1 MILEIE
7 PMDLGQD
14 VRAISLEL
22 VDGPDREPVR
32 GADAAEV
39 WSAILPALAGKD
51 PWALDFLSKAERLRA
66 FCKAKG
72 IPFREVSRAFTVLTP
87 PSPQALAELFR
98 SFSSETAGIR
108 AGSETQKPD
117 AALEGELASR
127 GLDAYHSAYPR
138 YSFCGICD
146 LENGSLVLLSTSL
159 WATEVARRLR
169 PAVNGAGIQI
179 QIAH

>member
-14 VRAISLEL
+14 VRAISLDL

-32 GADAAEV
+32 GEDAAEA
-39 WSAILPALAGKD
+39 WSAVLPVLAGKER
-51 PWALDFLSKAERLRA
+51 WVLDFLSKADRLRA
-66 FCKAKG
+66 FCKAKS
-72 IPFREVSRAFTVLTP
+72 IPFREVSRAVTVLTLS
-87 PSPQALAELFR
+87 SPEILAHLLQ
-98 SFSSETAGIR
+98 SLSTETLGIR
-108 AGSETQKPD
+108 VGNETQNPD

-127 GLDAYHSAYPR
+127 GLDAYHSAYAR

-159 WATEVARRLR
+159 WATEVARRIR
-169 PAVNGAGIQI
+169 PAVNNAGIQV